1 MSSVCKRHLLV
12 IRKVGVTD
20 FGNYSCM
27 AENSLGR
34 ERGYIQITGTLER
47 TAVCK
52 ICGRV

>member
-1 MSSVCKRHLLV
+1 LLIAVVCRHLLI

-34 ERGYIQITGTLER
+34 ERGYIQITG
-47 TAVCK
+47 VQ
-52 ICGRV
+52 